1 MATFEIP
8 TRRLTPTAVALAVA
22 VAHGLND
29 IYSAFL
35 HPLLPRIMQ
44 KLDLNIAQA
53 AALTMTLSLAASV
66 VQPAIG
72 SFADRFGRRWFVL
85 LGPLLT
91 AVFMSMIGK
100 APSFAVLIAFLVLG
114 GLGSAAFHPPG
125 AAMAAGTISER
136 RGTRYSMFSFGGSVG
151 YALGPLVAV
160 GIVAAGGLESLW
172 LALLPMVVL
181 TPILFFLVPSDAAH
195 HAATR
200 EHAARPSL
208 MQLLRGPL
216 GLVFGVSAVAALIQR
231 VFLTLEPIVVSRAGG
246 AETAGALLLSVY
258 LGASAVGS
266 VTGGFLADRM
276 DRRKLL
282 ILLTLWSLPA
292 HALAMWLPAG
302 HAAGMLATAAAGLLN
317 MALLPPIVLMA
328 QELVPNGQSLGA
340 GIVMGLAWATG
351 SFGMLGVGVLADA
364 LGPQPAALL
373 VMPVMLLGA
382 LLAWALPAQNPAAE
396 TAS

>member
-1 MATFEIP
+1 
-8 TRRLTPTAVALAVA
+8 
-22 VAHGLND
+22 
-29 IYSAFL
+29 
-35 HPLLPRIMQ
+35 
-44 KLDLNIAQA
+44 
-53 AALTMTLSLAASV
+53 
-66 VQPAIG
+66 
-72 SFADRFGRRWFVL
+72 
-85 LGPLLT
+85 
-91 AVFMSMIGK
+91 
-100 APSFAVLIAFLVLG
+100 
-114 GLGSAAFHPPG
+114 
-125 AAMAAGTISER
+125 
-136 RGTRYSMFSFGGSVG
+136 
-151 YALGPLVAV
+151 
-160 GIVAAGGLESLW
+160 
-172 LALLPMVVL
+172 MVVL

-302 HAAGMLATAAAGLLN
+302 HAAGIFATAAAGLLN

-373 VMPVMLLGA
+373 VMPVMLLGC
-382 LLAWALPAQNPAAE
+382 LLAWALPAQNPVAE
-396 TAS
+396 TAD

>member
-1 MATFEIP
+1 MATIEIP
-8 TRRLTPTAVALAVA
+8 ARRLTPTVVALAVA

-29 IYSAFL
+29 TYSAFL
-35 HPLLPRIMQ
+35 HPLLPRVMQ

-53 AALTMTLSLAASV
+53 AALTMTLSLAASL

-91 AVFMSMIGK
+91 AVFMSLIGV
-100 APSFAVLIAFLVLG
+100 APSFAVLIVLLVLG

-151 YALGPLVAV
+151 YALGPMVAV
-160 GIVAAGGLESLW
+160 AIVTAGGLESLW
-172 LALLPMVVL
+172 YALLPMVVL
-181 TPILFFLVPSDAAH
+181 TPILFFLVPPDAISHVTA
-195 HAATR
+195 R
-200 EHAARPSL
+200 ERADQPSIL
-208 MQLLRGPL
+208 QLLRGPL

-246 AETAGALLLSVY
+246 AETAGAILLSVY

-266 VTGGFLADRM
+266 VAGGFLADRM

-282 ILLTLWSLPA
+282 ITITIWSLPA

-302 HAAGMLATAAAGLLN
+302 HPAGILATAVAGFLN

-351 SFGMLGVGVLADA
+351 SIGMLGVGVLADA
-364 LGPQPAALL
+364 LGPQPAALV
-373 VMPVMLLGA
+373 VMPVMLVGSM
-382 LLAWALPAQNPAAE
+382 LAWALPKRTAE
-396 TAS
+396 AFPLT